1 MSRLMAALTGAYT
14 YIGIGL
20 GKNKISNGEKQN
32 EEMTQRNGK

>member
-14 YIGIGL
+14 YIAIGL
-20 GKNKISNGEKQN
+20 EKKISNGEKQN